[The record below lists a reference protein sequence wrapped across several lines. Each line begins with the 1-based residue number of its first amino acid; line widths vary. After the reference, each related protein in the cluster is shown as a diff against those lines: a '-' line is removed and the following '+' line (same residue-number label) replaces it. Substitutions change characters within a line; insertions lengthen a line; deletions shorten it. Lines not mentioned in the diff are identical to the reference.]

1 MEGGEKEREGK
12 KKKKGWK
19 EIKIYN
25 EFVGEI
31 QVASRVCYFFFFL
44 FFLPSFSSSSSAT
57 GYTARCMLCATFCV
71 FIEAC
76 GNEKVERTCKEER
89 DYRRHGSRAAPVH
102 TRFVHHVENAAM
114 ALTLGTMLATMGTI
128 SRRRGEEEGT

>member
-31 QVASRVCYFFFFL
+31 QVASRVCYIFFFL
-44 FFLPSFSSSSSAT
+44 FFFSPPPPPRRPGTPLDACFVRHFAFSS
-57 GYTARCMLCATFCV
+57 
-71 FIEAC
+71 
-76 GNEKVERTCKEER
+76 
-89 DYRRHGSRAAPVH
+89 RRAETKR
-102 TRFVHHVENAAM
+102 
-114 ALTLGTMLATMGTI
+114 
-128 SRRRGEEEGT
+128 